1 MKLSFVVAAMT
12 TFSAAALP
20 AAQVEAADA
29 PVRIHAG
36 LLIDGTGASLKDATV
51 TVQGDRIVSVE
62 SGAKGPWA
70 IDLVKATVLPG
81 LIDNHVHITW
91 HFNDDGRADMTKTPR
106 EQQGLKWAENLKKT
120 LMAGYTTVQ
129 SIGSAD
135 DLLLRKEIAS
145 GDLIGPRLLTSS
157 TAFNDVKMSPD
168 DARAFVRARKAEG
181 ADLIK
186 MFASKSSR
194 EGGGATLSAE
204 VVAAVCDEARKQN
217 LRVWVHAHGDDSI
230 RRVVAGKC
238 TTVVHGSLATPPMF
252 KLMADNGVNFEPTV
266 GVVTQNYIAHEKN
279 YTGIGNY
286 TPEAFVNMRA
296 FVKDQGARWKTM
308 FTSAPR
314 LNILT
319 GSDAVAGAEG
329 HNAEEVIFRVQNG
342 WPAMSGIVSTTSRN
356 AKALGLEGTT
366 GAIKVG
372 LQADIIA
379 VDGDP
384 LADITA
390 LRRVIFVMKGG
401 KIYRYDVGSAN

>member
-1 MKLSFVVAAMT
+1 MKVSFV
-12 TFSAAALP
+12 AAAATVLFHTQLH
-20 AAQVEAADA
+20 AAEA
-29 PVRIHAG
+29 PVRIHAAR
-36 LLIDGTGASLKDATV
+36 LIDGAGGVVTDATL
-51 TVQGDRIVSVE
+51 TIQGDKITGVE
-62 SGAKGPWA
+62 AGAKGPWA
-70 IDLVKATVLPG
+70 VDLQSATLLPG

-91 HFNDDGRADMTKTPR
+91 HFNDEGRADMSKVPR
-106 EQQGLKWAENLKKT
+106 EQQALKWAGNLKKT

-135 DLLLRKEIAS
+135 DLSLRREIAA

-157 TAFNDVKMSPD
+157 TPFNDIKATPD

-204 VVAAVCDEARKQN
+204 VVAAVCDEARKQG

-230 RRVVAGKC
+230 QRVVAGKC
-238 TTVVHGSLATPPMF
+238 TTVVHGSLATPPTF
-252 KLMADNGVNFEPTV
+252 KLMADSGVNFEPTV

-286 TPEAFVNMRA
+286 TPEAFVNMKA
-296 FVKDQGARWKTM
+296 FVQGQGPRWKTM
-308 FTSAPR
+308 FTAAPK

-329 HNAEEVIFRVQNG
+329 RNAEEVIFRVQNG
-342 WPAMSGIVSTTSRN
+342 WPAMAGLVSTTSRN
-356 AKALGLEGTT
+356 AKALGLENTT
-366 GAIKVG
+366 GALKPG
-372 LQADIIA
+372 LQADVIA

-390 LRRVIFVMKGG
+390 LRRVTFVMKGG
-401 KIYRYDVGSAN
+401 KIYRYDAASAP

>member
-1 MKLSFVVAAMT
+1 MKLAFVAAAVLT
-12 TFSAAALP
+12 VSAAQAH
-20 AAQVEAADA
+20 AADA

-36 LLIDGTGASLKDATV
+36 LLIDGTGASMKDATV
-51 TVQGDRIVSVE
+51 TVQGDKIVSVE
-62 SGAKGPWA
+62 QGAKGPWA
-70 IDLVKATVLPG
+70 IDLAKATVLPG

-91 HFNDDGRADMTKTPR
+91 HFNDEDRAEMASTPR
-106 EQQGLKWAENLKKT
+106 ERQGLKWAENLKKT

-129 SIGSAD
+129 SIGSSD
-135 DLLLRKEIAS
+135 DLLLRKELAT

-157 TAFNDVKMSPD
+157 TAFNNVKASPD
-168 DARAFVRARKAEG
+168 EARAFVRARKAEG

-204 VVAAVCDEARKQN
+204 VVAAVCDEARKNN

-230 RRVVAGKC
+230 QNVVAGKC
-238 TTVVHGSLATPPMF
+238 TTVVHGSLATPPTF
-252 KLMADNGVNFEPTV
+252 KLMADNGVLFEPTV
-266 GVVTQNYIAHEKN
+266 GVVTQNYVAHEKN

-286 TPEAFVNMRA
+286 TPEAFVNMKA
-296 FVKDQGARWKTM
+296 FLKNQGTRWKAM
-308 FTSAPR
+308 FTSEPR
-314 LNILT
+314 LIILT

-342 WPAMSGIVSTTSRN
+342 YPAMDGIVSTTSRN
-356 AKALGLEGTT
+356 AKAIGLEKTT
-366 GAIKVG
+366 GALKAG

-390 LRRVIFVMKGG
+390 LRRVTFVMKGG
-401 KIYRYDVGSAN
+401 KVYRYDPGAAAN